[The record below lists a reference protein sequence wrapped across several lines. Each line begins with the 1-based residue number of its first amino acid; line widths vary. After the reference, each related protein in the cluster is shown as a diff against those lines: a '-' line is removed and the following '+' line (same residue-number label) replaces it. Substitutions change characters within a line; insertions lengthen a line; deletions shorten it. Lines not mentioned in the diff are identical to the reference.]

1 MIFDVLANADRYAA
15 VHPLFAECFAY
26 LKNTDLAAL
35 PVGRQPLGASGCT
48 VIVAESAPKTKQNSL
63 LEGHRVFIDIQVVL
77 AVKNSLVLCRAAAA
91 PRSPTTWPTISRNC
105 RIRRVSDPASRLFR
119 DLLSRGR
126 PPAGHW
132 HRRAQRAHP
141 QDRDQSAHGALTE
154 ARYSTQSGKKR
165 VARSGRFAP
174 TQAATTLVATA
185 HATAHGHT
193 GRLALA
199 GNFPTGLG
207 QLR

>member
-48 VIVAESAPKTKQNSL
+48 VIVAESAPKTKQSSL

-77 AVKNSLVLCRAAAA
+77 AGEELIGFV
-91 PRSPTTWPTISRNC
+91 PRSRCTEKSDDVANDFQELQGSAEYLTLRPAVSR
-105 RIRRVSDPASRLFR
+105 SA
-119 DLLSRGR
+119 SRGR
-126 PPAGHW
+126 SPAGHW

-141 QDRDQSAHGALTE
+141 QDRDQSARGALTE
-154 ARYSTQSGKKR
+154 ARYSTQSGRKR

-174 TQAATTLVATA
+174 TQAATQDAPLRSLPLTGTLAD
-185 HATAHGHT
+185 
-193 GRLALA
+193 
-199 GNFPTGLG
+199 
-207 QLR
+207 LRWPGIPRQASVS